1 MRRDKAIVWMPKY
14 KQTDEI
20 LRLMSRT
27 SNIRNMGVIAHV
39 DHGKTTL
46 SDNLLLAAGIIS
58 PKVAGTALA
67 MDYLEIEQKRQMTV
81 KAANVSL
88 LHEYKGEQY
97 VVNMI
102 DTPGHVDFTGK
113 VTRSLRVMD
122 GAVVVVDSVEGVMT
136 QTETVTKQALEERV
150 RPLLYVNKIDRLIKE
165 LRLSPQEIQEKLV
178 SIARDFNSL
187 IENYAEEEFREK
199 WKVNLAR
206 GQIAFGAAKDK
217 WGFTIPIATA
227 KGLKFADI
235 VNAYNNNDISKL
247 VENFPLHE
255 AILDMVVEHVPN
267 PLEAQ
272 KYRIPKL
279 WKGAPDSPLLKPMMD
294 CDPNGPLIMA
304 VNNVVVDPHAGLVAT
319 GRIFSGSV
327 RTGQEVFL
335 VSANQTARI
344 LQVGLFM
351 GQSREVAEHIP
362 AGNIVAV
369 LGLDQAR
376 AGETIVDPS
385 IKAEQVGFERL
396 KYVSEPVVTI
406 AVEPKNSRDLPRFV
420 DALRKMSIEDP
431 NLKLK
436 IDEETGEYLI
446 SGMGQLHLEIVLYEL
461 QEKGFE
467 VVTTPPIV
475 VYRETIQGVA
485 GPVEGKSPNK
495 HNRFRVVVE
504 PLNEATV
511 ALLQSGEVYDEQD
524 FRERAK
530 ILREKAGWDTD
541 QARNIWSVDERLNV
555 FIDATKGIQHLQE
568 IQDTLIQGFKWAT
581 EAGPLAQEPIR
592 GLKVLLVDAMIHE
605 DPAHRGPAQV
615 MPATKNAIHA
625 AFLMAQPT
633 LLEPTLKLDIRI
645 PAEYVSAINRIAAQK
660 RGRVL
665 EINQVGGQMRMLV
678 EMPVSETFNLSTELR
693 SATAGKAFW
702 GLEFSRWAPVP
713 QSLLLATVQKIR
725 ERKGLPKE
733 IPRPEELLE

>member
-1 MRRDKAIVWMPKY
+1 MPKY
-14 KQTDEI
+14 KQTEEI
-20 LRLMSRT
+20 LRLMQNT
-27 SNIRNMGVIAHV
+27 ANIRNMGIIAHV

-46 SDNLLLAAGIIS
+46 SDSLLLAAGIIS

-88 LHEYKGEQY
+88 LHEHNGQQY
-97 VVNMI
+97 VINMI

-136 QTETVTKQALEERV
+136 QTETVTRQALEERV
-150 RPLLYVNKIDRLIKE
+150 RPVLYINKIDRLVKE
-165 LRLSPQEIQEKLV
+165 LRLSPQEVQERLLNIV
-178 SIARDFNSL
+178 RDFNTL
-187 IENYAEEEFREK
+187 IENYAEPEFRER
-199 WKVNLAR
+199 WKVNINK
-206 GQIAFGAAKDK
+206 GQVAFGAAKDK
-217 WGFTIPIATA
+217 WGFTLPISLK

-235 VNAYNNNDISKL
+235 VAAYNNNDISKL
-247 VENFPLHE
+247 VENFPLYV
-255 AILDMVVEHVPN
+255 AILDMVVEHMPN

-279 WKGAPDSPLLKPMMD
+279 WKGDPNSRLTSSMLA
-294 CDPNGPLIMA
+294 CDPNGPLVIA

-319 GRIFSGSV
+319 GRVFSG
-327 RTGQEVFL
+327 TIKEGQEVYL
-335 VSANQTARI
+335 VSAKTNARV

-351 GQSREVAEHIP
+351 GQNREIAKEIP
-362 AGNIVAV
+362 AGNIVAM
-369 LGLDQAR
+369 LGLEQAR
-376 AGETIVDPS
+376 AGETIIEPEYKS
-385 IKAEQVGFERL
+385 ENVGFEKL

-420 DALRKMSIEDP
+420 DALHKMSIEDP
-431 NLKLK
+431 NLILK
-436 IDEETGEYLI
+436 INEETGEYLI

-461 QEKGFE
+461 QQRGFD
-467 VVTTPPIV
+467 VVTSPPIV
-475 VYRETIQGVA
+475 VYRETVQSVA

-504 PLNEATV
+504 PLDQTTIS
-511 ALLQSGEVYDEQD
+511 LIQSGEVYDGQD

-530 ILREKAGWDTD
+530 ILREKAGWDTN
-541 QARNIWSVDERLNV
+541 QARNIWAIDDLLNV
-555 FIDATKGIQHLQE
+555 FVDATKGIQHLLD
-568 IQDTLIQGFKWAT
+568 IKDTLIQGFRWAM
-581 EAGPLAQEPIR
+581 EAGPLAQEPMR
-592 GLKVLLVDAMIHE
+592 GVKVLLTDAIIHE

-615 MPATKNAIHA
+615 MPAIKNAILA
-625 AFLMAQPT
+625 AVLMAKPT
-633 LLEPTLKLDIRI
+633 LLEPLLKLDIRI
-645 PAEYVSAINRIAAQK
+645 PTEYVSSINRIAAQK

-665 EINQVGGQMRMLV
+665 EVNQVGTQMRMVL

-702 GLEFSRWAPVP
+702 GQEFSRWSPIP
-713 QSLLLATVQKIR
+713 ESLLMQVVTKIR

-733 IPRPEELLE
+733 IPKPEDLLE

>member
-1 MRRDKAIVWMPKY
+1 
-14 KQTDEI
+14 
-20 LRLMSRT
+20 
-27 SNIRNMGVIAHV
+27 MGIIAHV

-88 LHEYKGEQY
+88 LHEHNGQQY
-97 VVNMI
+97 VINMI

-136 QTETVTKQALEERV
+136 QTETVTRQALEERV
-150 RPLLYVNKIDRLIKE
+150 RPVLYINKIDRLVKE
-165 LRLSPQEIQEKLV
+165 LRLSPQEVQERLLNIV
-178 SIARDFNSL
+178 RDFNTL
-187 IENYAEEEFREK
+187 IENYAEPEFRER
-199 WKVNLAR
+199 WKVNINK
-206 GQIAFGAAKDK
+206 GQVAFGAAKDK
-217 WGFTIPIATA
+217 WGFTLPISIK

-235 VNAYNNNDISKL
+235 VAAYNNNDISKL
-247 VENFPLHE
+247 VENFPLYV
-255 AILDMVVEHVPN
+255 AILDMVVEHMPN

-279 WKGAPDSPLLKPMMD
+279 WKGDPNSRLTSSMLA
-294 CDPNGPLIMA
+294 CDPNGPLVIA

-319 GRIFSGSV
+319 GRVFSG
-327 RTGQEVFL
+327 TIKEGQEVYL
-335 VSANQTARI
+335 VSAKTNARV

-351 GQSREVAEHIP
+351 GQNREIAKEIP
-362 AGNIVAV
+362 AGNIVAM
-369 LGLDQAR
+369 LGLEQAR
-376 AGETIVDPS
+376 AGETIIEPEYKS
-385 IKAEQVGFERL
+385 ENVGFEKL

-420 DALRKMSIEDP
+420 DALHKMSIEDP
-431 NLKLK
+431 NLILK
-436 IDEETGEYLI
+436 INEETGEYLI

-461 QEKGFE
+461 QQRGFD
-467 VVTTPPIV
+467 VVTSPPIV
-475 VYRETIQGVA
+475 VYRETVQSVA

-504 PLNEATV
+504 PLDQTTIS
-511 ALLQSGEVYDEQD
+511 LIQSGEVYDGQD

-530 ILREKAGWDTD
+530 ILREKAGWDTN
-541 QARNIWSVDERLNV
+541 QARNIWAIDDLLNV
-555 FIDATKGIQHLQE
+555 FVDATKGIQHLLD
-568 IQDTLIQGFKWAT
+568 IKDTLIQGFRWAM
-581 EAGPLAQEPIR
+581 EAGPLAQEPMR
-592 GLKVLLVDAMIHE
+592 GVKVLLTDAIIHE

-615 MPATKNAIHA
+615 MPAIKNAILA
-625 AFLMAQPT
+625 AVLMAKPT
-633 LLEPTLKLDIRI
+633 LLEPLLKLDIRI
-645 PAEYVSAINRIAAQK
+645 PTEYVSSINRIAAQK

-665 EINQVGGQMRMLV
+665 EVNQVGTQMRMVL

-702 GLEFSRWAPVP
+702 GQEFSRWSPIP
-713 QSLLLATVQKIR
+713 ESLLMQVVTKIR

-733 IPRPEELLE
+733 IPKPEDLLE

>member
-1 MRRDKAIVWMPKY
+1 VPKY
-14 KQTDEI
+14 KQTEEI
-20 LRLMSRT
+20 LRLMQNT
-27 SNIRNMGVIAHV
+27 ANIRNMGIIAHV

-46 SDNLLLAAGIIS
+46 SDSLLLAAGIIS

-88 LHEYKGEQY
+88 LHEHNGQQY
-97 VVNMI
+97 VINMI

-136 QTETVTKQALEERV
+136 QTETVTRQALEERV
-150 RPLLYVNKIDRLIKE
+150 RPVLYINKIDRLVKE
-165 LRLSPQEIQEKLV
+165 LRLSPQEVQERLLNIV
-178 SIARDFNSL
+178 RDFNTL
-187 IENYAEEEFREK
+187 IENYAEPEFRER
-199 WKVNLAR
+199 WKVNINK
-206 GQIAFGAAKDK
+206 GQVAFGAAKDK
-217 WGFTIPIATA
+217 WGFTLPISIK

-235 VNAYNNNDISKL
+235 VAAYNNNDISKL
-247 VENFPLHE
+247 VENFPLYV
-255 AILDMVVEHVPN
+255 AILDMVVEHMPN

-279 WKGAPDSPLLKPMMD
+279 WKGDPNSRLTSSMLA
-294 CDPNGPLIMA
+294 CDPNGPLVIA

-319 GRIFSGSV
+319 GRVFSG
-327 RTGQEVFL
+327 TIKEGQEVYL
-335 VSANQTARI
+335 VSAKTNARV

-351 GQSREVAEHIP
+351 GQNREIAKEIP
-362 AGNIVAV
+362 AGNIVAM
-369 LGLDQAR
+369 LGLEQAR
-376 AGETIVDPS
+376 AGETIIEPEYKS
-385 IKAEQVGFERL
+385 ENVGFEKL

-420 DALRKMSIEDP
+420 DALHKMSIEDP
-431 NLKLK
+431 NLILK
-436 IDEETGEYLI
+436 INEETGEYLI

-461 QEKGFE
+461 QQRGFD
-467 VVTTPPIV
+467 VVTSPPIV
-475 VYRETIQGVA
+475 VYRETVQSVA

-504 PLNEATV
+504 PLDQTTIS
-511 ALLQSGEVYDEQD
+511 LIQSGEVYDGQD

-530 ILREKAGWDTD
+530 ILREKAGWDTN
-541 QARNIWSVDERLNV
+541 QARNIWAIDDLLNV
-555 FIDATKGIQHLQE
+555 FVDATKGIQHLLD
-568 IQDTLIQGFKWAT
+568 IKDTLIQGFRWAM
-581 EAGPLAQEPIR
+581 EAGPLAQEPMR
-592 GLKVLLVDAMIHE
+592 GVKVLLTDAIIHE

-615 MPATKNAIHA
+615 MPAIKNAILA
-625 AFLMAQPT
+625 AVLMAKPT
-633 LLEPTLKLDIRI
+633 LLEPLLKLDIRI
-645 PAEYVSAINRIAAQK
+645 PTEYVSSINRIAAQK

-665 EINQVGGQMRMLV
+665 EVNQFGTQMRMVL

-702 GLEFSRWAPVP
+702 GQEFSRWSPIP
-713 QSLLLATVQKIR
+713 ESLLMQVVTKIR

-733 IPRPEELLE
+733 IPKPEDLLE

>member
-1 MRRDKAIVWMPKY
+1 
-14 KQTDEI
+14 
-20 LRLMSRT
+20 
-27 SNIRNMGVIAHV
+27 MGIIAHV

-46 SDNLLLAAGIIS
+46 SDSLLLAAGIIS

-88 LHEYKGEQY
+88 LHEHNGQQY
-97 VVNMI
+97 VINMI

-136 QTETVTKQALEERV
+136 QTETVTRQALEERV
-150 RPLLYVNKIDRLIKE
+150 RPVLYINKIDRLVKE
-165 LRLSPQEIQEKLV
+165 LRLSPQEVQERLLNIV
-178 SIARDFNSL
+178 RDFNTL
-187 IENYAEEEFREK
+187 IENYAEPEFRER
-199 WKVNLAR
+199 WKVNINK
-206 GQIAFGAAKDK
+206 GQVAFGAAKDK
-217 WGFTIPIATA
+217 WGFTLPISIK

-235 VNAYNNNDISKL
+235 VAAYNNNDISKL
-247 VENFPLHE
+247 VENFPLYV
-255 AILDMVVEHVPN
+255 AILDMVVEHMPN

-279 WKGAPDSPLLKPMMD
+279 WKGDPNSRLTSSMLA
-294 CDPNGPLIMA
+294 CDPNGPLVIA

-319 GRIFSGSV
+319 GRVFSG
-327 RTGQEVFL
+327 TIKEGQEVYL
-335 VSANQTARI
+335 VSAKTNARV

-351 GQSREVAEHIP
+351 GQNREIAKEIP
-362 AGNIVAV
+362 AGNIVAM
-369 LGLDQAR
+369 LGLEQAR
-376 AGETIVDPS
+376 AGETIIEPEYKS
-385 IKAEQVGFERL
+385 ENVGFEKL

-420 DALRKMSIEDP
+420 DALHKMSIEDP
-431 NLKLK
+431 NLILK
-436 IDEETGEYLI
+436 INEETGEYLI

-461 QEKGFE
+461 QQRGFD
-467 VVTTPPIV
+467 VVTSPPIV
-475 VYRETIQGVA
+475 VYRETVQSVA

-504 PLNEATV
+504 PLDQTTIS
-511 ALLQSGEVYDEQD
+511 LIQSGEVYDGQD

-530 ILREKAGWDTD
+530 ILREKAGWDTN
-541 QARNIWSVDERLNV
+541 QARNIWAIDDLLNV
-555 FIDATKGIQHLQE
+555 FVDATKGIQHLLD
-568 IQDTLIQGFKWAT
+568 IKDTLIQGFRWAM
-581 EAGPLAQEPIR
+581 EAGPLAQEPMR
-592 GLKVLLVDAMIHE
+592 GVKVLLTDAIIHE

-615 MPATKNAIHA
+615 MPAIKNAILA
-625 AFLMAQPT
+625 AVLMAKPT
-633 LLEPTLKLDIRI
+633 LLEPLLKLDIRI
-645 PAEYVSAINRIAAQK
+645 PTEYVSSINRIAAQK

-665 EINQVGGQMRMLV
+665 EVNQVGTQMRMVL

-702 GLEFSRWAPVP
+702 GQEFSRWSPIP
-713 QSLLLATVQKIR
+713 ESLLMQVVTKIR

-733 IPRPEELLE
+733 IPKPEDLLE

>member
-1 MRRDKAIVWMPKY
+1 MPKY
-14 KQTDEI
+14 KQTEEI
-20 LRLMSRT
+20 LRLMQNT
-27 SNIRNMGVIAHV
+27 ANIRNMGIIAHV

-67 MDYLEIEQKRQMTV
+67 MDYLEIEQKRQITV

-88 LHEYKGEQY
+88 LHEHNGQQY
-97 VVNMI
+97 VINMI

-136 QTETVTKQALEERV
+136 QTETVTRQALEERV
-150 RPLLYVNKIDRLIKE
+150 RPVLYINKIDRLVKE
-165 LRLSPQEIQEKLV
+165 LRLSPQEVQERLLNIV
-178 SIARDFNSL
+178 RDFNTL
-187 IENYAEEEFREK
+187 IENYAEPEFRER
-199 WKVNLAR
+199 WKVNINK
-206 GQIAFGAAKDK
+206 GQVAFGAAKDK
-217 WGFTIPIATA
+217 WGFTLPISIK

-235 VNAYNNNDISKL
+235 VAAYNNNDISKL
-247 VENFPLHE
+247 VENFPLYV
-255 AILDMVVEHVPN
+255 AILDMVVEHMPN

-279 WKGAPDSPLLKPMMD
+279 WKGDPNSRLTSSMLA
-294 CDPNGPLIMA
+294 CDPNGPLVIA

-319 GRIFSGSV
+319 GRVFSG
-327 RTGQEVFL
+327 TIKEGQEVYL
-335 VSANQTARI
+335 VSAKTNARV

-351 GQSREVAEHIP
+351 GQNREIAKEIP
-362 AGNIVAV
+362 AGNIVAM
-369 LGLDQAR
+369 LGLEQAR
-376 AGETIVDPS
+376 AGETIIEPEYKS
-385 IKAEQVGFERL
+385 ENVGFEKL

-420 DALRKMSIEDP
+420 DALHKMSIEDP
-431 NLKLK
+431 NLILK
-436 IDEETGEYLI
+436 INEETGEYLI

-461 QEKGFE
+461 QQRGFD
-467 VVTTPPIV
+467 VVTSPPIV
-475 VYRETIQGVA
+475 VYRETVQSVA

-504 PLNEATV
+504 PLDQTTIS
-511 ALLQSGEVYDEQD
+511 LIQSGEVYDGQD

-530 ILREKAGWDTD
+530 ILREKEGWDTN
-541 QARNIWSVDERLNV
+541 QARNIWAIDDLLNV
-555 FIDATKGIQHLQE
+555 FVDATKGIQHLLD
-568 IQDTLIQGFKWAT
+568 IKDTLIQGFRWAM
-581 EAGPLAQEPIR
+581 EAGPLAQEPMR
-592 GLKVLLVDAMIHE
+592 GVKVLLTDAIIHE

-615 MPATKNAIHA
+615 MPAIKNAILA
-625 AFLMAQPT
+625 AVLMAKPT
-633 LLEPTLKLDIRI
+633 LLEPLLKLDIRI
-645 PAEYVSAINRIAAQK
+645 PTEYVSSINRIAAQK

-665 EINQVGGQMRMLV
+665 EVNQVGTQMRMVL

-702 GLEFSRWAPVP
+702 GQEFSRWSPIP
-713 QSLLLATVQKIR
+713 ESLLMQVVTKIR

-733 IPRPEELLE
+733 IPKPEDLLE

>member
-1 MRRDKAIVWMPKY
+1 
-14 KQTDEI
+14 
-20 LRLMSRT
+20 
-27 SNIRNMGVIAHV
+27 MGIIAHV

-67 MDYLEIEQKRQMTV
+67 MDYLEIEQKRQITV

-88 LHEYKGEQY
+88 LHEHNGQQY
-97 VVNMI
+97 VINMI

-136 QTETVTKQALEERV
+136 QTETVTRQALEERV
-150 RPLLYVNKIDRLIKE
+150 RPVLYINKIDRLVKE
-165 LRLSPQEIQEKLV
+165 LRLSPQEVQERLLNIV
-178 SIARDFNSL
+178 RDFNTL
-187 IENYAEEEFREK
+187 IENYAEPEFRER
-199 WKVNLAR
+199 WKVNINK
-206 GQIAFGAAKDK
+206 GQVAFGAAKDK
-217 WGFTIPIATA
+217 WGFTLPISIK

-235 VNAYNNNDISKL
+235 VAAYNNNDISKL
-247 VENFPLHE
+247 VENFPLYV
-255 AILDMVVEHVPN
+255 AILDMVVEHMPN

-279 WKGAPDSPLLKPMMD
+279 WKGDPNSRLTSSMLA
-294 CDPNGPLIMA
+294 CDPNGPLVIA

-319 GRIFSGSV
+319 GRVFSG
-327 RTGQEVFL
+327 TIKEGQEVYL
-335 VSANQTARI
+335 VSAKTNARV

-351 GQSREVAEHIP
+351 GQNREIAKEIP
-362 AGNIVAV
+362 AGNIVAM
-369 LGLDQAR
+369 LGLEQAR
-376 AGETIVDPS
+376 AGETIIEPEYKS
-385 IKAEQVGFERL
+385 ENVGFEKL

-420 DALRKMSIEDP
+420 DALHKMSIEDP
-431 NLKLK
+431 NLILK
-436 IDEETGEYLI
+436 INEETGEYLI

-461 QEKGFE
+461 QQRGFD
-467 VVTTPPIV
+467 VVTSPPIV
-475 VYRETIQGVA
+475 VYRETVQSVA

-504 PLNEATV
+504 PLDQTTIS
-511 ALLQSGEVYDEQD
+511 LIQSGEVYDGQD

-530 ILREKAGWDTD
+530 ILREKAGWDTN
-541 QARNIWSVDERLNV
+541 QARNIWAIDDLLNV
-555 FIDATKGIQHLQE
+555 FVDATKGIQHLLD
-568 IQDTLIQGFKWAT
+568 IKDTLIQGFRWAM
-581 EAGPLAQEPIR
+581 EAGPLAQEPMR
-592 GLKVLLVDAMIHE
+592 GVKVLLTDAIIHE

-615 MPATKNAIHA
+615 MPAIKNAILA
-625 AFLMAQPT
+625 AVLMAKPT
-633 LLEPTLKLDIRI
+633 LLEPLLKLDIRI
-645 PAEYVSAINRIAAQK
+645 PTEYVSSINRIAAQK

-665 EINQVGGQMRMLV
+665 EVNQVGTQMRMVL

-702 GLEFSRWAPVP
+702 GQEFSRWSPIP
-713 QSLLLATVQKIR
+713 ESLLMQVVTKIR

-733 IPRPEELLE
+733 IPKPEDLLE

>member
-1 MRRDKAIVWMPKY
+1 MPKY
-14 KQTDEI
+14 KQTEEI
-20 LRLMSRT
+20 LRLMQNT
-27 SNIRNMGVIAHV
+27 ANIRNMGIIAHV

-67 MDYLEIEQKRQMTV
+67 MDYLEIEQKRQITV

-88 LHEYKGEQY
+88 LHEHNGQQY
-97 VVNMI
+97 VINMI

-136 QTETVTKQALEERV
+136 QTETVTRQALEERV
-150 RPLLYVNKIDRLIKE
+150 RPVLYINKIDRLVKE
-165 LRLSPQEIQEKLV
+165 LRLSPQEVQERLLNIV
-178 SIARDFNSL
+178 RDFNTL
-187 IENYAEEEFREK
+187 IENYAEPEFRER
-199 WKVNLAR
+199 WKVNINK
-206 GQIAFGAAKDK
+206 GQVAFGAAKDK
-217 WGFTIPIATA
+217 WGFTLPISIK

-235 VNAYNNNDISKL
+235 VAAYNNNDISKL
-247 VENFPLHE
+247 VENFPLYV
-255 AILDMVVEHVPN
+255 AILDMVVEHMPN

-279 WKGAPDSPLLKPMMD
+279 WKGDPNSRLTSSMLA
-294 CDPNGPLIMA
+294 CDPNGPLVIA

-319 GRIFSGSV
+319 GRVFSG
-327 RTGQEVFL
+327 TIKEGQEVYL
-335 VSANQTARI
+335 VSAKTNARV

-351 GQSREVAEHIP
+351 GQNREIAKEIP
-362 AGNIVAV
+362 AGNIVAM
-369 LGLDQAR
+369 LGLEQAR
-376 AGETIVDPS
+376 AGETIIEPEYKS
-385 IKAEQVGFERL
+385 ENVGFEKL

-420 DALRKMSIEDP
+420 DALHKMSIEDP
-431 NLKLK
+431 NLILK
-436 IDEETGEYLI
+436 INEETGEYLI

-461 QEKGFE
+461 QQRGFD
-467 VVTTPPIV
+467 VVTSPPIV
-475 VYRETIQGVA
+475 VYRETVQSVA

-504 PLNEATV
+504 PLDQTTIS
-511 ALLQSGEVYDEQD
+511 LIQSGEVYDGQD

-530 ILREKAGWDTD
+530 ILREKAGWDTN
-541 QARNIWSVDERLNV
+541 QARNIWAIDDLLNV
-555 FIDATKGIQHLQE
+555 FVDATKGIQHLLD
-568 IQDTLIQGFKWAT
+568 IKDTLIQGFRWAM
-581 EAGPLAQEPIR
+581 EAGPLAQEPMR
-592 GLKVLLVDAMIHE
+592 GVKVLLTDAIIHE

-615 MPATKNAIHA
+615 MPAIKNAILA
-625 AFLMAQPT
+625 AVLMAKPT
-633 LLEPTLKLDIRI
+633 LLEPLLKLDIRI
-645 PAEYVSAINRIAAQK
+645 PTEYVSSINRIAAQK

-665 EINQVGGQMRMLV
+665 EVNQVGTQMRMVL

-702 GLEFSRWAPVP
+702 GQEFSRWSPIP
-713 QSLLLATVQKIR
+713 ESLLMQVVTKIR

-733 IPRPEELLE
+733 IPKPEDLLE

>member
-1 MRRDKAIVWMPKY
+1 MPKY
-14 KQTDEI
+14 KQTEEI
-20 LRLMSRT
+20 LRLMQNT
-27 SNIRNMGVIAHV
+27 ANIRNMGIIAHV

-46 SDNLLLAAGIIS
+46 SDSLLLAAGIIS

-88 LHEYKGEQY
+88 LHEHNGQQY
-97 VVNMI
+97 VINMI

-136 QTETVTKQALEERV
+136 QTETVTRQALEERV
-150 RPLLYVNKIDRLIKE
+150 RPVLYINKIDRLVKE
-165 LRLSPQEIQEKLV
+165 LRLSPQEVQERLLNIV
-178 SIARDFNSL
+178 RDFNTL
-187 IENYAEEEFREK
+187 IENYAEPEFRER
-199 WKVNLAR
+199 WKVNINK
-206 GQIAFGAAKDK
+206 GQVAFGAAKDK
-217 WGFTIPIATA
+217 WGFTLPISIK

-235 VNAYNNNDISKL
+235 VAAYNNNDISKL
-247 VENFPLHE
+247 VENFPLYV
-255 AILDMVVEHVPN
+255 AILDMVVEHMPN

-279 WKGAPDSPLLKPMMD
+279 WKGDPNSRLTSSMLA
-294 CDPNGPLIMA
+294 CDPNGPLVIA

-319 GRIFSGSV
+319 GRVFSG
-327 RTGQEVFL
+327 TIKEGQEVYL
-335 VSANQTARI
+335 VSAKTNARV

-351 GQSREVAEHIP
+351 GQNREIAKEIP
-362 AGNIVAV
+362 AGNIVAM
-369 LGLDQAR
+369 LGLEQAR
-376 AGETIVDPS
+376 AGETIIEPEYKS
-385 IKAEQVGFERL
+385 ENVGFEKL

-420 DALRKMSIEDP
+420 DALHKMSIEDP
-431 NLKLK
+431 NLILK
-436 IDEETGEYLI
+436 INEETGEYLI

-461 QEKGFE
+461 QQRGFD
-467 VVTTPPIV
+467 VVTSPPIV
-475 VYRETIQGVA
+475 VYRETVQSVA

-504 PLNEATV
+504 PLDQTTIS
-511 ALLQSGEVYDEQD
+511 LIQSGEVYDGQD

-530 ILREKAGWDTD
+530 ILREKAGWDTN
-541 QARNIWSVDERLNV
+541 QARNIWAIDDLLNV
-555 FIDATKGIQHLQE
+555 FVDATKGIQHLLD
-568 IQDTLIQGFKWAT
+568 IKDTLIQGFRWAM
-581 EAGPLAQEPIR
+581 EAGPLAQEPMR
-592 GLKVLLVDAMIHE
+592 GVKVLLTDAIIHE

-615 MPATKNAIHA
+615 MPAIKNAILA
-625 AFLMAQPT
+625 AVLMAKPT
-633 LLEPTLKLDIRI
+633 LLEPLLKLDIRI
-645 PAEYVSAINRIAAQK
+645 PTEYVSSINRIAAQK

-665 EINQVGGQMRMLV
+665 EVNQVGTQMRMVL

-702 GLEFSRWAPVP
+702 GQEFSRWSPIP
-713 QSLLLATVQKIR
+713 ESLLMQVVTKIR

-733 IPRPEELLE
+733 IPKPEDLLE

>member
-1 MRRDKAIVWMPKY
+1 VPKY
-14 KQTDEI
+14 KQTEEI
-20 LRLMSRT
+20 LRLMQNT
-27 SNIRNMGVIAHV
+27 ANIRNMGIIAHV

-67 MDYLEIEQKRQMTV
+67 MDYLEIEQKRQITV

-88 LHEYKGEQY
+88 LHEHNGQQY
-97 VVNMI
+97 VINMI

-136 QTETVTKQALEERV
+136 QTETVTRQALEERV
-150 RPLLYVNKIDRLIKE
+150 RPVLYINKIDRLVKE
-165 LRLSPQEIQEKLV
+165 LRLSPQEVQERLLNIV
-178 SIARDFNSL
+178 RDFNTL
-187 IENYAEEEFREK
+187 IENYAEPEFRER
-199 WKVNLAR
+199 WKVNINK
-206 GQIAFGAAKDK
+206 GQVAFGAAKDK
-217 WGFTIPIATA
+217 WGFTLPISIK

-235 VNAYNNNDISKL
+235 VAAYNNNDISKL
-247 VENFPLHE
+247 VENFPLYV
-255 AILDMVVEHVPN
+255 AILDMVVEHMPN

-279 WKGAPDSPLLKPMMD
+279 WKGDPNSRLTSSMLA
-294 CDPNGPLIMA
+294 CDPNGPLVIA

-319 GRIFSGSV
+319 GRVFSG
-327 RTGQEVFL
+327 TIKEGQEVYL
-335 VSANQTARI
+335 VSAKTNARV

-351 GQSREVAEHIP
+351 GQNREIAKEIP
-362 AGNIVAV
+362 AGNIVAM
-369 LGLDQAR
+369 LGLEQAR
-376 AGETIVDPS
+376 AGETIIEPEYKS
-385 IKAEQVGFERL
+385 ENVGFEKL

-420 DALRKMSIEDP
+420 DALHKMSIEDP
-431 NLKLK
+431 NLILK
-436 IDEETGEYLI
+436 INEETGEYLI

-461 QEKGFE
+461 QQRGFD
-467 VVTTPPIV
+467 VVTSPPIV
-475 VYRETIQGVA
+475 VYRETVQSVA

-504 PLNEATV
+504 PLDQTTIS
-511 ALLQSGEVYDEQD
+511 LIQSGEVYDGQD

-530 ILREKAGWDTD
+530 ILREKAGWDTN
-541 QARNIWSVDERLNV
+541 QARNIWAIDDLLNV
-555 FIDATKGIQHLQE
+555 FVDATKGIQHLLD
-568 IQDTLIQGFKWAT
+568 IKDTLIQGFRWAM
-581 EAGPLAQEPIR
+581 EAGPLAQEPMR
-592 GLKVLLVDAMIHE
+592 GVKVLLTDAIIHE

-615 MPATKNAIHA
+615 MPAIKNAILA
-625 AFLMAQPT
+625 AVLMAKPT
-633 LLEPTLKLDIRI
+633 LLEPLLKLDIRI
-645 PAEYVSAINRIAAQK
+645 PTEYVSSINRIAAQK

-665 EINQVGGQMRMLV
+665 EVNQVGTQMRMVL

-702 GLEFSRWAPVP
+702 GQEFSRWSPIP
-713 QSLLLATVQKIR
+713 ESLLMQVVTKIR

-733 IPRPEELLE
+733 IPKPEDLLE

>member
-1 MRRDKAIVWMPKY
+1 VPKY
-14 KQTDEI
+14 KQTEEI
-20 LRLMSRT
+20 LRLMQNT
-27 SNIRNMGVIAHV
+27 ANIRNMGIIAHV

-67 MDYLEIEQKRQMTV
+67 MDYLEIEQKRQITV

-88 LHEYKGEQY
+88 LHEHNGQQY
-97 VVNMI
+97 VINMI

-136 QTETVTKQALEERV
+136 QTETVTRQALEERV
-150 RPLLYVNKIDRLIKE
+150 RPVLYINKIDRLVKE
-165 LRLSPQEIQEKLV
+165 LRLSPQEVQERLLNIV
-178 SIARDFNSL
+178 RDFNTL
-187 IENYAEEEFREK
+187 IENYAEPEFRER
-199 WKVNLAR
+199 WKVNINK
-206 GQIAFGAAKDK
+206 GQVAFGAAKDK
-217 WGFTIPIATA
+217 WGFTLPISIK

-235 VNAYNNNDISKL
+235 VAAYNNNDISKL
-247 VENFPLHE
+247 VENFPLYV
-255 AILDMVVEHVPN
+255 AILDMVVEHMPN

-279 WKGAPDSPLLKPMMD
+279 WKGDPNSRLTSSMLA
-294 CDPNGPLIMA
+294 CDPNGPLVIA

-319 GRIFSGSV
+319 GRVFSG
-327 RTGQEVFL
+327 TIKEGQEVYL
-335 VSANQTARI
+335 VSAKTNARV

-351 GQSREVAEHIP
+351 GQNREIAKEIP
-362 AGNIVAV
+362 AGNIVAM
-369 LGLDQAR
+369 LGLEQAR
-376 AGETIVDPS
+376 AGETIIEPEYKS
-385 IKAEQVGFERL
+385 ENVGFEKL

-420 DALRKMSIEDP
+420 DALHKMSIEDP
-431 NLKLK
+431 NLILK
-436 IDEETGEYLI
+436 INEETGEYLI

-461 QEKGFE
+461 QQRGFD
-467 VVTTPPIV
+467 VVTSPPIV
-475 VYRETIQGVA
+475 VYRETVQSVA

-504 PLNEATV
+504 PLDQTTIS
-511 ALLQSGEVYDEQD
+511 LIQSGEVYDGQD

-530 ILREKAGWDTD
+530 ILREKAGWDTN
-541 QARNIWSVDERLNV
+541 QARNIWAIDDLLNV
-555 FIDATKGIQHLQE
+555 FVDATKGIQHLLD
-568 IQDTLIQGFKWAT
+568 IKDTLIQGFRWAM
-581 EAGPLAQEPIR
+581 EAGPLAQEPMR
-592 GLKVLLVDAMIHE
+592 GVKVLLTDAIIHE

-615 MPATKNAIHA
+615 MPAIKNAILA
-625 AFLMAQPT
+625 AVLMAKPT
-633 LLEPTLKLDIRI
+633 LLEPLLKLDIRI
-645 PAEYVSAINRIAAQK
+645 PTEYVSSINRIAAQK

-665 EINQVGGQMRMLV
+665 EVNQVGAQMRMVL

-702 GLEFSRWAPVP
+702 GQEFSRWSPIP
-713 QSLLLATVQKIR
+713 ESLLMQVVTKIR

-733 IPRPEELLE
+733 IPKPEDLLE

>member
-1 MRRDKAIVWMPKY
+1 
-14 KQTDEI
+14 
-20 LRLMSRT
+20 
-27 SNIRNMGVIAHV
+27 MGIIAHV

-67 MDYLEIEQKRQMTV
+67 MDYLEIEQKRQITV

-88 LHEYKGEQY
+88 LHEHNGQQY
-97 VVNMI
+97 VINMI

-136 QTETVTKQALEERV
+136 QTETVTRQALEERV
-150 RPLLYVNKIDRLIKE
+150 RPVLYINKIDRLVKE
-165 LRLSPQEIQEKLV
+165 LRLSPQEVQERLLNIV
-178 SIARDFNSL
+178 RDFNTL
-187 IENYAEEEFREK
+187 IENYAEPEFRER
-199 WKVNLAR
+199 WKVNINK
-206 GQIAFGAAKDK
+206 GQVAFGAAKDK
-217 WGFTIPIATA
+217 WGFTLPISIK

-235 VNAYNNNDISKL
+235 VAAYNNNDISKL
-247 VENFPLHE
+247 VENFPLYV
-255 AILDMVVEHVPN
+255 AILDMVVEHMPN

-279 WKGAPDSPLLKPMMD
+279 WKGDPNSRLTSSMLA
-294 CDPNGPLIMA
+294 CDPNGPLVIA

-319 GRIFSGSV
+319 GRVFSG
-327 RTGQEVFL
+327 TIKEGQEVYL
-335 VSANQTARI
+335 VSAKTNARV

-351 GQSREVAEHIP
+351 GQNREIAKEIP
-362 AGNIVAV
+362 AGNIVAM
-369 LGLDQAR
+369 LGLEQAR
-376 AGETIVDPS
+376 AGETIIEPEYKS
-385 IKAEQVGFERL
+385 ENVGFEKL

-420 DALRKMSIEDP
+420 DALHKMSIEDP
-431 NLKLK
+431 NLILK
-436 IDEETGEYLI
+436 INEETGEYLI

-461 QEKGFE
+461 QQRGFD
-467 VVTTPPIV
+467 VVTSPPIV
-475 VYRETIQGVA
+475 VYRETVQSVA

-504 PLNEATV
+504 PLDQTTIS
-511 ALLQSGEVYDEQD
+511 LIQSGEVYDGQD

-530 ILREKAGWDTD
+530 ILREKAGWDTN
-541 QARNIWSVDERLNV
+541 QARNIWAIDDLLNV
-555 FIDATKGIQHLQE
+555 FVDATKGIQHLLD
-568 IQDTLIQGFKWAT
+568 IKDTLIQGFRWAM
-581 EAGPLAQEPIR
+581 EAGPLAQEPMR
-592 GLKVLLVDAMIHE
+592 GVKVLLTDAIIHE

-615 MPATKNAIHA
+615 MPAIKNAILA
-625 AFLMAQPT
+625 AVLMAKPT
-633 LLEPTLKLDIRI
+633 LLEPLLKLDIRI
-645 PAEYVSAINRIAAQK
+645 PTEYVSSINRIAAQK

-665 EINQVGGQMRMLV
+665 EVNQVGAQMRMVL

-702 GLEFSRWAPVP
+702 GQEFSRWSPIP
-713 QSLLLATVQKIR
+713 ESLLMQVVTKIR

-733 IPRPEELLE
+733 IPKPEDLLE

>member
-1 MRRDKAIVWMPKY
+1 VPKY
-14 KQTDEI
+14 KQTEEI
-20 LRLMSRT
+20 LRLMQNT
-27 SNIRNMGVIAHV
+27 ANIRNMGIIAHV

-46 SDNLLLAAGIIS
+46 SDSLLLAAGIIS

-88 LHEYKGEQY
+88 LHEHNGQQY
-97 VVNMI
+97 VINMI

-136 QTETVTKQALEERV
+136 QTETVTRQALEERV
-150 RPLLYVNKIDRLIKE
+150 RPVLYINKIDRLVKE
-165 LRLSPQEIQEKLV
+165 LRLSPQEVQERLLNIV
-178 SIARDFNSL
+178 RDFNTL
-187 IENYAEEEFREK
+187 IENYAEPEFRER
-199 WKVNLAR
+199 WKVNINK
-206 GQIAFGAAKDK
+206 GQVAFGAAKDK
-217 WGFTIPIATA
+217 WGFTLPISIK

-235 VNAYNNNDISKL
+235 VAAYNNNDISKL
-247 VENFPLHE
+247 VENFPLYV
-255 AILDMVVEHVPN
+255 AILDMVVEHMPN

-279 WKGAPDSPLLKPMMD
+279 WKGDPNSRLTSSMLA
-294 CDPNGPLIMA
+294 CDPNGPLVIA

-319 GRIFSGSV
+319 GRVFSG
-327 RTGQEVFL
+327 TIKEGQEVYL
-335 VSANQTARI
+335 VSAKTNARV

-351 GQSREVAEHIP
+351 GQNREIAKEIP
-362 AGNIVAV
+362 AGNIVAM
-369 LGLDQAR
+369 LGLEQAR
-376 AGETIVDPS
+376 AGETIIEPEYKS
-385 IKAEQVGFERL
+385 ENVGFEKL

-420 DALRKMSIEDP
+420 DALHKMSIEDP
-431 NLKLK
+431 NLILK
-436 IDEETGEYLI
+436 INEETGEYLI

-461 QEKGFE
+461 QQRGFD
-467 VVTTPPIV
+467 VVTSPPIV
-475 VYRETIQGVA
+475 VYRETVQSVA

-504 PLNEATV
+504 PLDQTTIS
-511 ALLQSGEVYDEQD
+511 LIQSGEVYDGQD

-530 ILREKAGWDTD
+530 ILREKAGWDTN
-541 QARNIWSVDERLNV
+541 QARNIWAIDDLLNV
-555 FIDATKGIQHLQE
+555 FVDATKGIQHLLD
-568 IQDTLIQGFKWAT
+568 IKDTLIQGFRWAM
-581 EAGPLAQEPIR
+581 EAGPLAQEPMR
-592 GLKVLLVDAMIHE
+592 GVKVLLTDAIIHE

-615 MPATKNAIHA
+615 MPAIKNAILA
-625 AFLMAQPT
+625 AVLMAKPT
-633 LLEPTLKLDIRI
+633 LLEPLLKLDIRI
-645 PAEYVSAINRIAAQK
+645 PTEYVSSINRIAAQK

-665 EINQVGGQMRMLV
+665 EVNQVGTQMRMVL

-702 GLEFSRWAPVP
+702 GQEFSRWSPIP
-713 QSLLLATVQKIR
+713 ESLLMQVVTKIR

-733 IPRPEELLE
+733 IPKPEDLLE

>member
-1 MRRDKAIVWMPKY
+1 MPKY
-14 KQTDEI
+14 KQTEEI
-20 LRLMSRT
+20 LRLMQNT
-27 SNIRNMGVIAHV
+27 ANIRNMGIIAHV

-67 MDYLEIEQKRQMTV
+67 MDYLEIEQKRQITV

-88 LHEYKGEQY
+88 LHEHNGQQY
-97 VVNMI
+97 VINMI

-136 QTETVTKQALEERV
+136 QTETVTRQALEERV
-150 RPLLYVNKIDRLIKE
+150 RPVLYINKIDRLVKE
-165 LRLSPQEIQEKLV
+165 LRLSPQEVQERLLNIV
-178 SIARDFNSL
+178 RDFNTL
-187 IENYAEEEFREK
+187 IENYAEPEFRER
-199 WKVNLAR
+199 WKVNINK
-206 GQIAFGAAKDK
+206 GQVAFGAAKDK
-217 WGFTIPIATA
+217 WGFTLPISIK

-235 VNAYNNNDISKL
+235 VAAYNNNDISKL
-247 VENFPLHE
+247 VENFPLYV
-255 AILDMVVEHVPN
+255 AILDMVVEHMPN

-279 WKGAPDSPLLKPMMD
+279 WKGDPNSRLTSSMLA
-294 CDPNGPLIMA
+294 CDPNGPLVIA

-319 GRIFSGSV
+319 GRVFSG
-327 RTGQEVFL
+327 TIKEGQEVYL
-335 VSANQTARI
+335 VSAKTNARV

-351 GQSREVAEHIP
+351 GQNREIAKEIP
-362 AGNIVAV
+362 AGNIVAM
-369 LGLDQAR
+369 LGLEQAR
-376 AGETIVDPS
+376 AGETIIEPEYKS
-385 IKAEQVGFERL
+385 ENVGFEKL

-420 DALRKMSIEDP
+420 DALHKMSIEDP
-431 NLKLK
+431 NLILK
-436 IDEETGEYLI
+436 INEETGEYLI

-461 QEKGFE
+461 QQRGFD
-467 VVTTPPIV
+467 VVTSPPIV
-475 VYRETIQGVA
+475 VYRETVQSVA

-504 PLNEATV
+504 PLDQTTIS
-511 ALLQSGEVYDEQD
+511 LIQSGEVYDGQD

-530 ILREKAGWDTD
+530 ILREKAGWDTN
-541 QARNIWSVDERLNV
+541 QARNIWAIDDLLNV
-555 FIDATKGIQHLQE
+555 FVDATKGIQHLLD
-568 IQDTLIQGFKWAT
+568 IKDTLIQGFRWAM
-581 EAGPLAQEPIR
+581 EAGPLAQEPMR
-592 GLKVLLVDAMIHE
+592 GVKVLLTDAIIHE

-615 MPATKNAIHA
+615 MPAIKNAILA
-625 AFLMAQPT
+625 AVLMAKPT
-633 LLEPTLKLDIRI
+633 LLEPLLKLDIRI
-645 PAEYVSAINRIAAQK
+645 PTEYVSSINRIAAQK

-665 EINQVGGQMRMLV
+665 EVNQVGAQMRMVL

-702 GLEFSRWAPVP
+702 GQEFSRWSPIP
-713 QSLLLATVQKIR
+713 ESLLMQVVTKIR

-733 IPRPEELLE
+733 IPKPEDLLE

>member
-1 MRRDKAIVWMPKY
+1 VPKY
-14 KQTDEI
+14 KQTEEI
-20 LRLMSRT
+20 LRLMQNT
-27 SNIRNMGVIAHV
+27 ANIRNMGIIAHV

-46 SDNLLLAAGIIS
+46 SDSLLLAAGIIS

-88 LHEYKGEQY
+88 LHEHNGQQY
-97 VVNMI
+97 VINMI

-136 QTETVTKQALEERV
+136 QTETVTRQALEERV
-150 RPLLYVNKIDRLIKE
+150 RPVLYINKIDRLVKE
-165 LRLSPQEIQEKLV
+165 LRLSPQEVQERLLNIV
-178 SIARDFNSL
+178 RDFNTL
-187 IENYAEEEFREK
+187 IENYAEPEFRER
-199 WKVNLAR
+199 WKVNINK
-206 GQIAFGAAKDK
+206 GQVAFGAAKDK
-217 WGFTIPIATA
+217 WGFTLPISLK

-235 VNAYNNNDISKL
+235 VAAYNNNDISKL
-247 VENFPLHE
+247 VENFPLYV
-255 AILDMVVEHVPN
+255 AILDMVVEHMPN

-279 WKGAPDSPLLKPMMD
+279 WKGDPNSRLTSSMLA
-294 CDPNGPLIMA
+294 CDPNGPLVIA

-319 GRIFSGSV
+319 GRVFSG
-327 RTGQEVFL
+327 TIKEGQEVYL
-335 VSANQTARI
+335 VSAKTNARV

-351 GQSREVAEHIP
+351 GQNREIAKEIP
-362 AGNIVAV
+362 AGNIVAM
-369 LGLDQAR
+369 LGLEQAR
-376 AGETIVDPS
+376 AGETIIEPEYKS
-385 IKAEQVGFERL
+385 ENVGFEKL

-420 DALRKMSIEDP
+420 DALHKMSIEDP
-431 NLKLK
+431 NLILK
-436 IDEETGEYLI
+436 INEETGEYLI

-461 QEKGFE
+461 QQRGFD
-467 VVTTPPIV
+467 VVTSPPIV
-475 VYRETIQGVA
+475 VYRETVQSVA

-504 PLNEATV
+504 PLDQTTIS
-511 ALLQSGEVYDEQD
+511 LIQSGEVYDGQD

-530 ILREKAGWDTD
+530 ILREKAGWDTN
-541 QARNIWSVDERLNV
+541 QARNIWAIDDLLNV
-555 FIDATKGIQHLQE
+555 FVDATKGIQHLLD
-568 IQDTLIQGFKWAT
+568 IKDTLIQGFRWAM
-581 EAGPLAQEPIR
+581 EAGPLAQEPMR
-592 GLKVLLVDAMIHE
+592 GVKVLLTDAIIHE

-615 MPATKNAIHA
+615 MPAIKNAILA
-625 AFLMAQPT
+625 AVLMAKPT
-633 LLEPTLKLDIRI
+633 LLEPLLKLDIRI
-645 PAEYVSAINRIAAQK
+645 PTEYVSSINRIAAQK

-665 EINQVGGQMRMLV
+665 EVNQVGTQMRMVL

-702 GLEFSRWAPVP
+702 GQEFSRWSPIP
-713 QSLLLATVQKIR
+713 ESLLMQVVTKIR

-733 IPRPEELLE
+733 IPKPEDLLE